1 MITDYKGKKFL
12 GWKAEKTLLG
22 SILTEKLKNTPSCS
36 NKGTYQRQIRAAGRQ
51 DLLRNRDFY
60 EKLITSIIHISYNP
74 KHKIFVFLFFVFLS
88 FEPGTDVQP
97 VIEEKIM
104 PIIEENKDFFM

>member
-22 SILTEKLKNTPSCS
+22 SILTEKLKNTPCCR
-36 NKGTYQRQIRAAGRQ
+36 NKGTYQRQIRTAGRQ

-74 KHKIFVFLFFVFLS
+74 KQDLCLS
-88 FEPGTDVQP
+88 VVRAGTDVQP

>member
-1 MITDYKGKKFL
+1 VITDYKGKKFL
-12 GWKAEKTLLG
+12 GLKAEKTLLG
-22 SILTEKLKNTPSCS
+22 SILGEKLKNTLSCH

-51 DLLRNRDFY
+51 DLLRNRDLR
-60 EKLITSIIHISYNP
+60 KTNNLNNTHLVQP
-74 KHKIFVFLFFVFLS
+74 KAQDLFLS

>member
-22 SILTEKLKNTPSCS
+22 SILTEKLKNTPSCR

-74 KHKIFVFLFFVFLS
+74 KHKIFVFLS

-104 PIIEENKDFFM
+104 PIIEEDKDFFM